1 MLLLLFYG
9 CSHLGPVFKF
19 IVRMAGVFAGRVD
32 PVHTVAQYLA
42 VLATEAD
49 VAVRVEPGDVGGEVL
64 HVHRPVL
71 TVWTFIINTLLSWKW
86 KARGFSATRYFGG
99 TGKIAMVFSFESVY
113 LSSAEAKIPLH
124 SNFH

>member
-1 MLLLLFYG
+1 MLCSVLVNIDQQKKVMNNFWKYFILKKWRAFFLVLLLLFYRRWEP
-9 CSHLGPVFKF
+9 GPVFKF

-71 TVWTFIINTLLSWKW
+71 TVWTFIINTLLSWK
-86 KARGFSATRYFGG
+86 
-99 TGKIAMVFSFESVY
+99 
-113 LSSAEAKIPLH
+113 
-124 SNFH
+124 